1 MSDSKCN
8 FQDDKNRVAEEIAE
22 ALDMI
27 HKGKLLEAME
37 CLQQK
42 INAASSGR
50 EKILWRLAV
59 ARLLLK
65 VKKYELALP
74 HLDQIIREIDIFHL
88 ENYDSA
94 LALKGLKMV
103 CEGLESQ
110 NDESLKSKKRKFC
123 IGLLRL
129 IWQRRFVW
137 GRLEKNNRN
146 EEEETMAKEPSVAPK
161 ERGILYIARRSAI

>member
-1 MSDSKCN
+1 VSDSKCN

-42 INAASSGR
+42 LNAASSGR

-110 NDESLKSKKRKFC
+110 NDESLKSKKAEVLYRIAK
-123 IGLLRL
+123 IDMAEAIRL
-129 IWQRRFVW
+129 
-137 GRLEKNNRN
+137 GK
-146 EEEETMAKEPSVAPK
+146 A
-161 ERGILYIARRSAI
+161 

>member
-1 MSDSKCN
+1 MPATKVKCCIVR
-8 FQDDKNRVAEEIAE
+8 Q
-22 ALDMI
+22 
-27 HKGKLLEAME
+27 
-37 CLQQK
+37 
-42 INAASSGR
+42 

-110 NDESLKSKKRKFC
+110 NDESLKSKS
-123 IGLLRL
+123 GS
-129 IWQRRFVW
+129 FV
-137 GRLEKNNRN
+137 
-146 EEEETMAKEPSVAPK
+146 SDC
-161 ERGILYIARRSAI
+161 